1 MSWTDWACLGIFIL
15 GFLLFLYGANI
26 YNAIVGYTGVY
37 LFIGAIAAYVIIYLY
52 KELTKKPSPA
62 ISCLKPVN
70 VTVFF
75 I

>member
-37 LFIGAIAAYVIIYLY
+37 LFIGSIIAYLFIYVY
-52 KELTKKPSPA
+52 KELTKRPLDQK
-62 ISCLKPVN
+62 L
-70 VTVFF
+70 
-75 I
+75 